1 MTYKDFQDII
11 KCDKEKACYFQQ
23 KEMAAEWANSIP
35 QIAKWISTV
44 RNKSF
49 WEIVRFV
56 SNRRGVFKNKL
67 HRGEFAEVL
76 LTFCRDAFKE
86 NETTKKLVSSME
98 QCKYISEMKIYE
110 KIPDAH
116 ELRILVEHI
125 EDIFDKKAVE
135 MKSAPKEIT
144 IVDRLEAYLRST
156 VNEDSLEMPC
166 YRIRVNPN
174 YGEDIRPRI
183 AVEQF
188 KKKEFLNLSKPSHID
203 AYECITGVL
212 TLERLQ
218 SFLYKYGSRRNMKLY
233 IVSDTGLANDVYS
246 LAVKEDVGYV
256 MVNLQKD
263 MTAESY
269 VLPRSIEDTSL
280 NLHYF
285 RVLQGRGTM
294 DVPLLIYD
302 DGRVTTSLADML
314 MSHNVTIKNE
324 HMIKAPYLT
333 NEKIDAIADEL
344 TYAYVEDALDIIHK
358 LHNRLWFTH
367 NVITPKREKG
377 HSFVEQNKHIEFLSL
392 EVDVFAIAKEKGLK
406 HGYRDLPDGQLGRLD
421 IKNEKAE
428 LASEG
433 LNFNEKLRFTM
444 AHELGHFLLHA
455 PIIKNHCVTSFG
467 ETESTLSYDILPKT
481 ERGWF
486 EHHANRFA
494 SALLMPTKLVVV
506 LYTLLH
512 KTFVSDVYGDHSIT
526 LYYSPNQRETHDSYN
541 KVVGGMAKIMCVSV
555 KAMELRLKQ
564 LGIIKIG

>member
-1 MTYKDFQDII
+1 
-11 KCDKEKACYFQQ
+11 
-23 KEMAAEWANSIP
+23 
-35 QIAKWISTV
+35 
-44 RNKSF
+44 
-49 WEIVRFV
+49 
-56 SNRRGVFKNKL
+56 
-67 HRGEFAEVL
+67 
-76 LTFCRDAFKE
+76 
-86 NETTKKLVSSME
+86 
-98 QCKYISEMKIYE
+98 
-110 KIPDAH
+110 
-116 ELRILVEHI
+116 
-125 EDIFDKKAVE
+125 
-135 MKSAPKEIT
+135 
-144 IVDRLEAYLRST
+144 
-156 VNEDSLEMPC
+156 
-166 YRIRVNPN
+166 
-174 YGEDIRPRI
+174 
-183 AVEQF
+183 
-188 KKKEFLNLSKPSHID
+188 
-203 AYECITGVL
+203 
-212 TLERLQ
+212 
-218 SFLYKYGSRRNMKLY
+218 
-233 IVSDTGLANDVYS
+233 
-246 LAVKEDVGYV
+246 
-256 MVNLQKD
+256 
-263 MTAESY
+263 
-269 VLPRSIEDTSL
+269 
-280 NLHYF
+280 
-285 RVLQGRGTM
+285 M

-564 LGIIKIG
+564 LGLLKIG